1 MFEERIAHLNGE
13 AMSCACTDIPVLSGQ
28 EKRTYTVPEIQDIM
42 SISRPTAY
50 KLCNSGLFPI
60 VKIGNQIRVSKKAFD
75 AWLDGVS

>member
-1 MFEERIAHLNGE
+1 
-13 AMSCACTDIPVLSGQ
+13 MSRQDL
-28 EKRTYTVPEIQDIM
+28 RTYTVPEIQDIM